1 MLGLLGIAALLASPV
16 WLLAVLVRLIA
27 VALPGRRP
35 DWGARLLR
43 WSAGMAAA
51 AAAGLY
57 LMAAGLVQF
66 SVHESGS
73 GADSWPPPACR
84 DGFSEETVR
93 HLVDY
98 RSSYVPPAFDCV
110 RDDGT
115 AYPSSDGYRW
125 MNGLAAGF
133 AVGTVLLAAGA
144 RYAAGRRDKAPVPAS
159 SGSGAAG
166 A

>member
-1 MLGLLGIAALLASPV
+1 VLALLGIAALLGSPV

-35 DWGARLLR
+35 DWGVRLLR

-51 AAAGLY
+51 AAVALY
-57 LMAAGLVQF
+57 LMSAGLVQF
-66 SVHESGS
+66 SVHESRS
-73 GADSWPPPACR
+73 GADSWPPPSCR
-84 DGFSEETVR
+84 DGFSAEAVR

-115 AYPSSDGYRW
+115 TYPSSDAYRW

-133 AVGTVLLAAGA
+133 AAGTGLLAAGA
-144 RYAAGRRDKAPVPAS
+144 WYSAGRRERASVPVP